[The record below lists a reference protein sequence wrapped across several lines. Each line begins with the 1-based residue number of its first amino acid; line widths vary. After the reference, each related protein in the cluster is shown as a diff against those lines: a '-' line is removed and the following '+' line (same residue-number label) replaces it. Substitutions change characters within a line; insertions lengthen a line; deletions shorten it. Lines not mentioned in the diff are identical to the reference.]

1 MTAIDIRPAD
11 TDPIRIGVSSCV
23 IGEEVRWNGGHSR
36 QRYLTD
42 MLGPFV
48 EYVPAEGGVCANPL
62 GFSESRLLL
71 AHIFT
76 GPGNRCSFYG
86 GTICSQPVG
95 LLDQF

>member
-11 TDPIRIGVSSCV
+11 DDPIRIGVSSCV

-48 EYVPAEGGVCANPL
+48 EYVPVCPEVEVGMGVPRPTV
-62 GFSESRLLL
+62 RLVRQGDDLRM
-71 AHIFT
+71 IDPKNDVDWT
-76 GPGNRCSFYG
+76 
-86 GTICSQPVG
+86 
-95 LLDQF
+95 